1 MTPKFGITK
10 CKAHSVVT
18 KHEAVFKKP
27 PGAATPADVLPAMTA
42 TETDTA
48 DVHQSR
54 GTQAQ
59 THFDARAVLEGALD
73 DTTVRQAVQ
82 VSDRR

>member
-1 MTPKFGITK
+1 M
-10 CKAHSVVT
+10 AYRLNS

-42 TETDTA
+42 TETDTTEA
-48 DVHQSR
+48 IETR
-54 GTQAQ
+54 GTTAQ
-59 THFDARAVLEGALD
+59 THFNARHVLEGALD

-82 VSDRR
+82 VGDHR